1 MQDKLKKRLT
11 EEEVIKSDHEHQE
24 SCQSC
29 HVDQNKTSKHLAV
42 DNVCVQCV
50 SDSFEKTLHY
60 LHRPHVAEDCYKY
73 WSWEK

>member
-1 MQDKLKKRLT
+1 MNLEEDARQIKKDTNWGRGDQT
-11 EEEVIKSDHEHQE
+11 YH
-24 SCQSC
+24 SC
-29 HVDQNKTSKHLAV
+29 HVGHNKTSKHLAV